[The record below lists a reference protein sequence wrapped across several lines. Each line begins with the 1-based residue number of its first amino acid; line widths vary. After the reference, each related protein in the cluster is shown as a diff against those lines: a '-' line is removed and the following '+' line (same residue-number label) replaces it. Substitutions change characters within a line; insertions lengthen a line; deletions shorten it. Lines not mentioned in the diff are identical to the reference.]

1 MRRQND
7 HELTAISGCGIG
19 VRRNVSSIVRH
30 QPPLA
35 AIKIAGFGGSRSR
48 CPHEFNPLLRK
59 ESLVFIVS
67 ADPEPEEDVL
77 LKKGER
83 AVAVADS
90 N

>member
-1 MRRQND
+1 MLGLVFVD
-7 HELTAISGCGIG
+7 
-19 VRRNVSSIVRH
+19 
-30 QPPLA
+30 
-35 AIKIAGFGGSRSR
+35 
-48 CPHEFNPLLRK
+48 EFARLLLRK

-83 AVAVADS
+83 AVAVANS